1 MLKGRSWS
9 RFPLLIFC
17 LVPWTMVGAE
27 EPPRLAL
34 AEALEARPFLRHE
47 RPPYRNFAF
56 NPFTNYPEHSWT
68 VRTMGSLL
76 GGNFAIGVDR
86 ARTLWSPLGDYLTT
100 GFDLFTWIERR
111 QVEQRHGSELFK
123 DWSGWHQ
130 VFMNMAV
137 ASDGY
142 GGWGYSAIVG
152 DGLIARLS
160 PLTLSKTDLN
170 GLRLDLST
178 PYLKFTA
185 LGSRISRPNR
195 ESSMPSENAGQVEA
209 EHSTLLAG
217 GRVQAD
223 LGALRLGLNGVNL
236 HSYHSTEPNN
246 SIKGK
251 LRLDQPL
258 YEWIL
263 VRFADDAPEDGR
275 GGAVVQE
282 VRLIL
287 NGRERPDLQ
296 PQVVRH
302 RAGISS
308 QVGRTL
314 SSGEFLPVFYNGIS
328 GPRNYYYGRE
338 IPLFADYLYL
348 LENAAGADVGKET
361 HLEGLLANFELEDP
375 LAILHADGEEE
386 LVYLFD
392 LGGEPYVESVAVE
405 AIVGNDYRVDWA
417 GLYLNEGNETA
428 AKFEQRFSSTFYRRA
443 LRARGRV
450 EDGSN
455 LGRVRFQV
463 GENTAIFTSSA
474 DANLVLRWLELSAE
488 YARSAVY
495 GRYPARLE
503 RRPLLDESP
512 RFGRRGSA
520 YFVNALHRFGGGRV
534 GAEYFSMHPDF
545 TTEMETYLYKEYGY
559 SASRGTSPFLGLFN
573 HTAIWRLVQ
582 DNEDGDRY
590 PDFSLGNILGSPG
603 GSGGDRDGTY
613 PGEDED
619 RDGIVDTDRNANGVP
634 DYEELF
640 MMYAVEPNEYV
651 YGLDRNHN
659 DEPDHRE
666 DDWDADHPY
675 DPDQRGFH
683 LFGQAGLGRH
693 GSVALGR
700 YAVEGIASGGRN
712 RSLYALVSYR
722 REGIGRLRRLF
733 FETGL
738 RRVQDDIAD
747 PFKSRRRSR
756 QPDLLSYQDSFVNET
771 YLEGRLHPWSTL
783 NLVQKLR
790 LRLNWQQG
798 GRLPNDRFQRRRRL
812 DLWSVVSRMDYT
824 WSWGRLT
831 VTPQFKVVL
840 LRQNDHEAG
849 RVLHGE
855 HRIIPILKMRYPLMS
870 RTVLQAGTQGWGPLP
885 YRVNNRTL
893 RRENF
898 EQRSTFVTL
907 ANRSRYFG
915 YDLHAI
921 FGVNRNEVDFDD
933 LFQRYK
939 NYDGWTFFVRGL
951 IGFTEYGRLI

>member
-1 MLKGRSWS
+1 
-9 RFPLLIFC
+9 
-17 LVPWTMVGAE
+17 
-27 EPPRLAL
+27 
-34 AEALEARPFLRHE
+34 
-47 RPPYRNFAF
+47 
-56 NPFTNYPEHSWT
+56 
-68 VRTMGSLL
+68 
-76 GGNFAIGVDR
+76 
-86 ARTLWSPLGDYLTT
+86 
-100 GFDLFTWIERR
+100 
-111 QVEQRHGSELFK
+111 
-123 DWSGWHQ
+123 
-130 VFMNMAV
+130 
-137 ASDGY
+137 
-142 GGWGYSAIVG
+142 
-152 DGLIARLS
+152 
-160 PLTLSKTDLN
+160 
-170 GLRLDLST
+170 
-178 PYLKFTA
+178 
-185 LGSRISRPNR
+185 
-195 ESSMPSENAGQVEA
+195 MPSENAGQVEA

-258 YEWIL
+258 YDWIL
-263 VRFADDAPEDGR
+263 VRFADDAPADGR

-287 NGRERPDLQ
+287 NGRARPDLR
-296 PQVVRH
+296 PKVVRH
-302 RAGISS
+302 RAGVPS

-314 SSGEFLPVFYNGIS
+314 SSGEFLPVYYNGIS

-348 LENAAGADVGKET
+348 LENDAGVDVGKDT
-361 HLEGLLANFELEDP
+361 HLEGLLANIELEDP
-375 LAILHADGEEE
+375 GATLHANGEEQ

-405 AIVGNDYRVDWA
+405 TVVGNDYRVDWA
-417 GLYLNEGNETA
+417 GLYLNEGSETA
-428 AKFEQRFSSTFYRRA
+428 PKFEQRYSSTFYRPA

-455 LGRVRFQV
+455 LRRVRFEV
-463 GENTAIFTSSA
+463 GENTAIFTTSA
-474 DANLVLRWLELSAE
+474 DAHLVLRWLEVNAE
-488 YARSAVY
+488 YARSALY

-503 RRPLLDESP
+503 RRPLHDESP

-520 YFVNALHRFGGGRV
+520 WFVNALHRLGPGRV
-534 GAEYFSMHPDF
+534 GVEYFSMHPDF
-545 TTEMETYLYKEYGY
+545 TTEMETFLYKEYGY
-559 SASRGTSPFLGLFN
+559 RASRGASPFLGLFN
-573 HTAIWRLVQ
+573 HTVIWRLVQ

-590 PDFSLGNILGSPG
+590 PDISLGNVLGSPG
-603 GSGGDRDGTY
+603 GAGGDSDGTY

-640 MMYAVEPNEYV
+640 LMYEVEPNEFV
-651 YGLDRNHN
+651 YGLDRNNN

-666 DDWDADHPY
+666 DDWEADHPY
-675 DPDQRGFH
+675 DADQRGIH
-683 LFGQAGLGRH
+683 LFGQADLSRFWSLGM
-693 GSVALGR
+693 GR
-700 YAVEGIASGGRN
+700 YAVEGIDSGGRN
-712 RSLYALVSYR
+712 RSLYALLSYR
-722 REGIGRLRRLF
+722 REGIGRVRRLF
-733 FETGL
+733 FENNF

-747 PFKSRRRSR
+747 QFRSRRSRR
-756 QPDLLSYQDSFVNET
+756 QPDLLSYQDSYVNET
-771 YLEGRLHPWSTL
+771 YLEGRLQPWPDL

-798 GRLPNDRFQRRRRL
+798 GRLASDRFQRQRRL

-824 WSWGRLT
+824 WRWGRLT
-831 VTPQFKVVL
+831 VTPQFKFL
-840 LRQNDHEAG
+840 MLRQNDHEAG
-849 RVLHGE
+849 RVLYGE
-855 HRIIPILKMRYPLMS
+855 YRIIPILKLRYPLMS
-870 RTVLQAGTQGWGPLP
+870 RTVLQAGTQGWGPAP
-885 YRVNNRTL
+885 YRVKNRTL

-898 EQRSTFVTL
+898 EQRSTFVTV

-921 FGVNRNEVDFDD
+921 FGVNRNEVDFEDP
-933 LFQRYK
+933 FQRYK

>member
-1 MLKGRSWS
+1 MDRRLSHAHCWS
-9 RFPLLIFC
+9 LSILLIA
-17 LVPWTMVGAE
+17 WTAAGAE
-27 EPPRLAL
+27 ESPRLAL
-34 AEALEARPFLRHE
+34 SEVPGARPFLRYE
-47 RPPYRNFAF
+47 RTPYRNFAF
-56 NPFTNYPEHSWT
+56 VPFTNYPEHSWS

-86 ARTLWSPLGDYLTT
+86 AQALWSPLGDYLTS
-100 GFDLFTWIERR
+100 GFDLFNWIERR
-111 QVEQRHGSELFK
+111 QPEQSHGSELFK

-130 VFMNMAV
+130 VFTNMAV

-142 GGWGYSAIVG
+142 GSWGYRAIVG

-178 PYLKFTA
+178 PHLKLTA
-185 LGSRISRPNR
+185 VGSRISRPNR

-209 EHSTLLAG
+209 GHSTLLAG
-217 GRVQAD
+217 ARAQAD

-236 HSYHSTEPNN
+236 HSYHSNERNN
-246 SIKGK
+246 SIKGM

-263 VRFADDAPEDGR
+263 VRIADDAPADGR

-282 VRLIL
+282 VQLIL
-287 NGRERPDLQ
+287 NGRPRPDLQ
-296 PQVVRH
+296 PQVVRN
-302 RAGISS
+302 RAGVPS

-314 SSGEFLPVFYNGIS
+314 SSGEFLPVYYNGIG
-328 GPRNYYYGRE
+328 GPGNYYHGRE
-338 IPLFADYLYL
+338 IPLFADYFYL
-348 LENAAGADVGKET
+348 LAHASGADVGKET
-361 HLEGLLANFELEDP
+361 HLPGLLANYELEDP
-375 LAILHADGEEE
+375 QATLRADGEEQ

-392 LGGEPYVESVAVE
+392 LGGEPYVESLAVE
-405 AIVGNDYRVDWA
+405 AVVGNDYRVDWA
-417 GLYLNEGNETA
+417 GLYLNEGSETA
-428 AKFEQRFSSTFYRRA
+428 AKYEQRLSSTFYRSA

-455 LGRVRFQV
+455 LQRLRFEV
-463 GENTAIFTSSA
+463 GENTAIFTYSA
-474 DANLVLRWLELSAE
+474 DAHLVLRWLEVNAE
-488 YARSAVY
+488 YARSALS

-503 RRPLLDESP
+503 QRPLLNGSP

-520 YFVNALHRFGGGRV
+520 YFVNALHRFGPGRL

-545 TTEMETYLYKEYGY
+545 TTEMETYLHKDYGY
-559 SASRGTSPFLGLFN
+559 RASRGASPFLGLFN
-573 HTAIWRLVQ
+573 HTVIWRLVQ

-603 GSGGDRDGTY
+603 GTGDGDGTF

-619 RDGIVDTDRNANGVP
+619 RDGIVDTDRNTNGVP

-640 MMYAVEPNEYV
+640 LMYEVEPNEYV

-666 DDWDADHPY
+666 DDWEADHPY

-683 LFGQAGLGRH
+683 LFAQADLSRH
-693 GSVALGR
+693 GSVGVGR
-700 YAVEGIASGGRN
+700 YAVEGIDSGGRN
-712 RSLYALVSYR
+712 RSLYALLSYR
-722 REGIGRLRRLF
+722 REGIARLRRLY
-733 FETGL
+733 FENNF

-747 PFKSRRRSR
+747 EFKSRRSSR
-756 QPDLLSYQDSFVNET
+756 HPDLLFYQDSFVNET
-771 YLEGRLHPWSTL
+771 YLEGQLHPWSTL

-798 GRLPNDRFQRRRRL
+798 GRLPNDRFQRQRRL

-824 WSWGRLT
+824 WRWGKLK
-831 VTPQFKVVL
+831 VTPQFKFL
-840 LRQNDHEAG
+840 FLRQKDHAAG
-849 RVLHGE
+849 RVLHSE
-855 HRIIPILKMRYPLMS
+855 YRIIPILKLRYPLMS
-870 RTVLQAGTQGWGPLP
+870 RTVLQAGTQGWGPVP
-885 YRVNNRTL
+885 YRVKNRTL

-921 FGVNRNEVDFDD
+921 FGINRNEVEFDNP
-933 LFQRYK
+933 FQRYK

-951 IGFTEYGRLI
+951 VGFTEYGRLI